1 MKARDV
7 MTTHVITVAPDAT
20 IKEVAQLLLK
30 HRFSAVPVVNQ
41 RGELVGIVSEGDLLR
56 RAEMGTERRR
66 GWWLRVLTGSETLA
80 ADYVKSHA
88 SKASDVMTKQVI
100 TATPDTPLSKIATL
114 LERHRI
120 KRVPIVDNGKLTG
133 IVTRAN
139 LVQAF
144 ATIYNETA
152 PEVAPND
159 SAIRER
165 LLAQLRKEPWAQSWQ
180 LNVTVKDGVVDL
192 WGIVSSDAERKAVR
206 VAAENTP
213 SVRAVNDHLV
223 QQPTQTWAY

>member
-7 MTTHVITVAPDAT
+7 MTTHVITVGPDAT
-20 IKEVAQLLLK
+20 IQEVAQLLLK
-30 HRFSAVPVVNQ
+30 HRFSAVPVVDQ
-41 RGELVGIVSEGDLLR
+41 SGALVGIVSEGDLMR
-56 RAEMGTERRR
+56 RAEVGTERRR
-66 GWWLRVLTGSETLA
+66 AWWLRLLTGSETLA

-88 SKASDVMTKQVI
+88 RKASDVMTKQVI
-100 TATPDTPLSKIATL
+100 TATPDTQLNKIATL
-114 LERHRI
+114 LERHSI
-120 KRVPIVDNGKLTG
+120 KRVPILENGKLTG

-144 ATIYNETA
+144 ATIHKEA
-152 PEVAPND
+152 GPEVTPND

-165 LLAQLRKEPWAQSWQ
+165 LLTQLRREPWAQSWQ

-192 WGIVSSDAERKAVR
+192 WGMVGSDAERKAVR

-223 QQPTQTWAY
+223 QQPTQSWAY